1 MALEMGFDMW
11 EKCTGHG
18 LRKMGITNAMTY
30 AETNIAPVVLGASQ
44 HKNYLTSLAYQKP
57 NNDMYRSYNKAISG
71 RHVPSPP
78 KVHRSKRRKKVEE
91 SNVEQDNVSNEGN
104 IVEMDNNYVE
114 EAKQK
119 RMSTISISE
128 SVSVSKDADNASSI
142 TNYKSDNVPKID
154 GNTIFTYNKAG
165 TAEAADLYSDNSIIT
180 GNISLLSGLV
190 SEGDQIHPSR
200 AMALIPQQQLPITK
214 ISIVHP
220 HYNMQSNHIQRN
232 IIFNPTPGGI
242 IQPFLNMPHPYA
254 YESEISRQFEERK
267 EWESKVKDLQW
278 QLAYQKERFDDIKQ
292 DLREVKKKGKKEN
305 KQVMISNCVIL

>member
-1 MALEMGFDMW
+1 
-11 EKCTGHG
+11 
-18 LRKMGITNAMTY
+18 
-30 AETNIAPVVLGASQ
+30 
-44 HKNYLTSLAYQKP
+44 
-57 NNDMYRSYNKAISG
+57 MYRSYNKAISG

-78 KVHRSKRRKKVEE
+78 KRSHSKRRRKVVD
-91 SNVEQDNVSNEGN
+91 SNVEQDNVSYEGDV
-104 IVEMDNNYVE
+104 VEMNNNYVE

-119 RMSTISISE
+119 MMSTISISE
-128 SVSVSKDADNASSI
+128 SVSVLKDADNASSI

-232 IIFNPTPGGI
+232 IIFNPTPGGV
-242 IQPFLNMPHPYA
+242 IQPFLNMPYPYA

-267 EWESKVKDLQW
+267 EWESKVKDLQL

-292 DLREVKKKGKKEN
+292 DLREVK
-305 KQVMISNCVIL
+305 